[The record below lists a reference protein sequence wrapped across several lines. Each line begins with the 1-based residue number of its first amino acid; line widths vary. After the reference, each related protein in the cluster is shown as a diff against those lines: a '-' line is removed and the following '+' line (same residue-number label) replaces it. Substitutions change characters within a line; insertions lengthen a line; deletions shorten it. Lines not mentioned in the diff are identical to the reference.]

1 MKIEAVPTFKDNYV
15 WLLQDGRNA
24 AVVDPG
30 EPGPVTDALAHGGLQ
45 LQEIWVTHHHYDH
58 VGGVADL
65 LACYPDAVVRAPAS
79 SVLPGVTHRHT
90 DNDHFLLFG
99 SVPVTVWF
107 IPGHTADHVGYL
119 LENEHSR
126 AFFCGD
132 TLFGAGCGRLLGG
145 TATQLYASLQR
156 IAALPGDTKIYCAHE
171 YTESNLRFALHVE
184 PGNSAL
190 QQRSSVVH
198 QQRVKG
204 IPTVPL
210 SLEEERLTNPFLRCE
225 SKEIYQAVLTQ
236 YLKDV
241 AYPDEI
247 FKDLRAWKDGF

>member
-15 WLLQDGRNA
+15 WLLHDRGRA

-30 EPGPVTDALAHGGLQ
+30 EAGPVTAALHRAGLH
-45 LQEIWVTHHHYDH
+45 LEEIWVTHHHHDH
-58 VGGVADL
+58 VGGVAAL
-65 LACYPDAVVRAPAS
+65 LKEFPDAAVRAPQS
-79 SVLPGVTHRHT
+79 SVLPGVTHRYS
-90 DNDHFLLFG
+90 DNESFWLFDA
-99 SVPVTVWF
+99 VHVTVWF

-119 LENEHSR
+119 LQDQSPA

-145 TATQLYASLQR
+145 TATQLFASLQR
-156 IAALPGDTKIYCAHE
+156 IAGLPGDTRIYCAHE

-184 PGNSAL
+184 PGNAAL
-190 QQRSSVVH
+190 RERSSIVH
-198 QQRVKG
+198 LKRVKG
-204 IPTVPL
+204 ISTVPL
-210 SLEEERLTNPFLRCE
+210 ILDEERSTNPFLRCE
-225 SKEIYQAVLTQ
+225 SKEIYQAVLTRF
-236 YLKDV
+236 LKDI